1 MEYYA
6 AVKKEWVGTLFI
18 VWNDLHDIWWSNKSN
33 MQMCL
38 YRKLFMLKKKK
49 NVYLYSL
56 GCKQKFLEWCTEKL
70 GIKNG
75 CL

>member
-49 NVYLYSL
+49 MYICILLDVNKNFWN
-56 GCKQKFLEWCTEKL
+56 GAQK
-70 GIKNG
+70 N
-75 CL
+75 